1 MSEKL
6 NARIVEIVEEFDL
19 DFNLANALFALINSN
34 YTEKPV
40 EDLTRANALINR
52 RIDVVTRQLNNQTF
66 VQKKFNGGQ

>member
-1 MSEKL
+1 MNEKL

-34 YTEKPV
+34 YTEKPI

>member
-1 MSEKL
+1 MNEKL

-66 VQKKFNGGQ
+66 IQKKFNGGQ

>member
-34 YTEKPV
+34 YTEKPI